1 MSSLARRR
9 ELPLN
14 LNAIDTRQK
23 APLRFFFSS
32 SFLFS
37 RMWIAGNERG
47 PTQRRFSCSDS
58 HFCTKLL
65 LAAHYT
71 GTVQPNQWAGLGL
84 HCCHGE
90 GIICIWGKKER
101 KEKRRFLHS
110 GPDFVPT
117 RNAGYEQLFQLV
129 TFKRPTK
136 GMFLKSQL
144 DQSLIKYRGGS
155 KIASQCNTGKFK
167 IPQNLFSSLKYVQ
180 KYRSLLKREN
190 INLICLMFLILA
202 LMLQF
207 PNAHRLNIATL
218 SPLGNV
224 DSAWKGFE

>member
-1 MSSLARRR
+1 MSVGRHSAASAAATVTSAQSCYWLPTILAPCSQIS
-9 ELPLN
+9 ELALGYTV
-14 LNAIDTRQK
+14 A
-23 APLRFFFSS
+23 
-32 SFLFS
+32 
-37 RMWIAGNERG
+37 MVRG
-47 PTQRRFSCSDS
+47 LS
-58 HFCTKLL
+58 
-65 LAAHYT
+65 AY
-71 GTVQPNQWAGLGL
+71 
-84 HCCHGE
+84 GE
-90 GIICIWGKKER
+90 KKER